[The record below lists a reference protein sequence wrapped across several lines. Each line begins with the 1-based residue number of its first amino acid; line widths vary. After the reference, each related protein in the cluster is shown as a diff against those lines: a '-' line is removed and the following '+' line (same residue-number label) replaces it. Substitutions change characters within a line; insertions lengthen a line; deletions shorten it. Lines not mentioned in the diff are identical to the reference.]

1 MEIAVNR
8 NLFLS
13 YVGLTASGYELAN
26 KDDVEIQLLITKL
39 RALGIT
45 KDVLNYFALART
57 NQTEVN
63 PYWPR
68 GSCLSAAS
76 FFITESFEWNT
87 MDEYLQFE
95 LTSGASAE
103 YKNEEFLLWIKKLPF
118 ILMKISEFPG
128 CQALWDDYLQIIKA
142 REVGY
147 YTEMQSIN
155 TVLDKFGF
163 LSEEI
168 KIGFAPNLLQF
179 YSYADYVTKDG
190 SVYVITTHVNTST
203 MLHEYFHQIL
213 KQYKTMIYDYV
224 AKNGVNRLVD
234 IDKMR
239 FYGYM
244 WDYTLESKA
253 RALEECLVRGLSIIL
268 TSSVKQTD
276 VQQYCQYNEE
286 SGFLFVR
293 DVIDYAKTFIPI
305 KDNLSEFITCVMK
318 CYNY

>member
-26 KDDVEIQLLITKL
+26 KDDVEVQLLITKL
-39 RALGIT
+39 LALGIT
-45 KDVLNYFALART
+45 KDVLDYFALART

-76 FFITESFEWNT
+76 FFITECFEWNT
-87 MDEYLQFE
+87 LDEYLQFE
-95 LTSGASAE
+95 RTSGASAE
-103 YKNEEFLLWIKKLPF
+103 YENEEFLLWIRKLPF
-118 ILMKISEFPG
+118 ILMKISDLPD
-128 CQALWDDYLQIIKA
+128 CQVLWDEYQQIIQA
-142 REVGY
+142 REDGY
-147 YTEMQSIN
+147 FSEMQSIN
-155 TVLDKFGF
+155 TVLDKFGY

-190 SVYVITTHVNTST
+190 SVYVITTHINTST

-224 AKNGVNRLVD
+224 SKNGVNKLVD

-244 WDYTLESKA
+244 WDNTLESKA

-268 TSSVKQTD
+268 TSSVKKTD
-276 VQQYCQYNEE
+276 VDQYCQYNEE

-293 DVIDYAKTFIPI
+293 SITDYANTIIPT
-305 KDNLSEFITCVMK
+305 KDNLSEFIASVMK
-318 CYNY
+318 